1 MASISEQEDQSCA
14 CDANRGASCDCWED
28 YFREREDDTVAPKPW
43 LGASMDARCV
53 RIYMEYNTS
62 VKSRASELKAEIQK
76 WEDLAERT
84 EFRLDRLQRAA
95 GCIDEDKEI
104 AVMDEL
110 GRYET
115 FIAQTKKALSDFNDN
130 NDYRTH
136 LESGVERLRDLLE
149 ENRTEWLAL
158 EKRLENRSLTPE
170 TRADL
175 EARNAEV
182 KQQGDELWAEF
193 EAFNEEWRRYNES
206 AEEPEPDQNWVRA
219 MIGNP
224 GRDI

>member
-1 MASISEQEDQSCA
+1 MASISEQEDMSCA
-14 CDANRGASCDCWED
+14 CGANRGAGCDCWED
-28 YFREREDDTVAPKPW
+28 HFREESAVPAARKPW
-43 LGASMDARCV
+43 LGVSMDERCV
-53 RIYMEYNTS
+53 RIYMEYNSS

-76 WEDLAERT
+76 WEDLAERA
-84 EFRLDRLQRAA
+84 EFRLYRIQRAA
-95 GCIDEDKEI
+95 GGIEI
-104 AVMDEL
+104 AEEMAVMDEL

-115 FIAQTKKALSDFNDN
+115 FITQTKKALSDFNDN

-158 EKRLENRSLTPE
+158 EKRLENRTLAPE
-170 TRADL
+170 VRANL

-206 AEEPEPDQNWVRA
+206 AEEPEPDENWVRA